1 MQKLISV
8 ILSLTC
14 ALAVPVSLAGQ
25 DTLMVLLDKELLKMQ
40 EEYRKKE
47 QPAYF
52 IDMRVH
58 DLKSSILQY
67 SSGILTSR
75 NQSRNRIITTG
86 MRIGNYAEDNT
97 STTEDERVMDNFNPA
112 YTGTLPIED
121 DSLAICFSIDRNYE
135 ITYEKT
141 LQQYKTY
148 LKKDKPAEKKENIP
162 AFSTEKSSVY
172 YEKPTAFQMTEKEFF
187 KWKDILKNIS
197 ETISNDTDIVTC
209 EVALLVLEER
219 IYYLNSE
226 GTRIVQNRP
235 QCQLQI
241 IAAIKTGEGN
251 MAPMTQSYIGRNL
264 AFLPTPEKLGEDVLH
279 LRQVLGNLKKA
290 PIADPYAGP
299 AILSPE
305 AAGVF
310 FHEIF
315 GHRIEGQRLNNTF
328 DSRTFKDEVGKVVI
342 NQNITIVSDPTRSA
356 FNDTPLFGSYAYD
369 DEGIPARP
377 VTIVDKG
384 VLKEFL
390 MSRIPTE
397 GQLHSNGHGRC
408 QVGSAPY
415 SRQSNLIITSVNTV
429 TEASMRKMLEKE
441 CKKQGKQYGYYI
453 MEVFGGFTS
462 TDLFSPQVFNI
473 LPTLVYRVYVDGRPD
488 ELVRSV
494 SFIGTPLTV
503 FSEIIASGDKCEVF
517 NGFCGAESG
526 NIPVSTVSPGLLI
539 KKIETQKMPETR
551 VVIPLLPSP
560 VNVK

>member
-8 ILSLTC
+8 ILSLSCT
-14 ALAVPVSLAGQ
+14 LAIPVTLTGQ
-25 DTLMVLLDKELLKMQ
+25 DALMVILDKELLKMQ

-47 QPAYF
+47 QPPYF

-58 DLKSSILQY
+58 DLKSSVMQY
-67 SSGILTSR
+67 SSGILTSQT
-75 NQSRNRIITTG
+75 QSHNRIITTG
-86 MRIGNYAEDNT
+86 MRIGNYTSDNT
-97 STTEDERVMDNFNPA
+97 STSGDERVMDNFNPA

-121 DSLAICFSIDRNYE
+121 DSMAICFSIDRNYE
-135 ITYEKT
+135 IAYEKT

-148 LKKDKPAEKKENIP
+148 LKKDKPEEKKEKIP
-162 AFSTEKSSVY
+162 AFSVEEPSVYFEKS
-172 YEKPTAFQMTEKEFF
+172 TAFQMTEKEFLR
-187 KWKDILKNIS
+187 WKDILKNTS
-197 ETISNDTDIVTC
+197 ETISNDADIVTC

-241 IAAIKTGEGN
+241 IAAIKTEDGN
-251 MAPMTQSYIGRNL
+251 MAPMTKSYIGRDL
-264 AFLPTPEKLGEDVLH
+264 AILPTPEKLREDVLH
-279 LRQVLGNLKKA
+279 LRQILGNLKKA
-290 PIADPYAGP
+290 PLADSYAGP

-342 NQNITIVSDPTRSA
+342 NRNITIVSDPTRSA
-356 FNDTPLFGSYAYD
+356 FDDTPLFGSYAYD
-369 DEGIPARP
+369 DEGIPARQ

-384 VLKEFL
+384 ILKEFL

-415 SRQSNLIITSVNTV
+415 SRQSNLIISSVNTV
-429 TEASMRKMLEKE
+429 SEATMRKMLEKE
-441 CKKQGKQYGYYI
+441 CKRQGKQYGYYI
-453 MEVFGGFTS
+453 REVFGGFTS

-473 LPTLVYRVYVDGRPD
+473 MPTLVYRVYVDGRPD

-503 FSEIIASGDKCEVF
+503 FSGIIASGNKCEVF

-539 KKIETQKMPETR
+539 QKIETQKMPETR
-551 VVIPLLPSP
+551 VVVPLLPSP
-560 VNVK
+560 ENLK